1 MFAFT
6 INTTNQPPRNDTT
19 ISGSAPRHGI
29 SHAARIMAIAVPPPS
44 QPTRKRGGKVRRFF
58 SGAKRLFNKKQRNRA
73 ATTAAAAVTAD
84 NDNFNAAMAS
94 LEELDQFLQVD
105 DTDSAC
111 DSADADADDSAAAD
125 ADTIER
131 ALAKVFFEPLP
142 TFTAP
147 QQPAEVAEPAAV
159 VKRAAWTSKRIGRR
173 LFTWL

>member
-6 INTTNQPPRNDTT
+6 INTHQPPRNDTT

-29 SHAARIMAIAVPPPS
+29 SHAARIMAIAVPPTS
-44 QPTRKRGGKVRRFF
+44 QPTRKRGGKVQRFF
-58 SGAKRLFNKKQRNRA
+58 SGAKSLFAKKKGNRA
-73 ATTAAAAVTAD
+73 ATAAAAVAAD
-84 NDNFNAAMAS
+84 NDNFTAAMAS
-94 LEELDQFLQVD
+94 LEELDQFLQ
-105 DTDSAC
+105 TAACDSAC

-147 QQPAEVAEPAAV
+147 QQPAKVTEPAAV
-159 VKRAAWTSKRIGRR
+159 VKRAACTSKRIGRR